1 VKKKFLV
8 LYDYGQGG
16 VWAYL
21 LAESADEINR
31 EFPALRAYEEP
42 PTWMRAAELGGIE
55 RSVAI
60 DIGDRE
66 HPLLAKLPTS

>member
-1 VKKKFLV
+1 VKKKFVV

-31 EFPALRAYEEP
+31 EFSALRVYEEP
-42 PTWMRAAELGGIE
+42 PTWMRAADLEGIE
-55 RSVAI
+55 RSMTI

-66 HPLLAKLPTS
+66 HPFLAKLPTS